1 MGRYTYLAA
10 RLADGQVLDELP
22 ATMFTFEE
30 TLNRPGGW
38 SATLPL
44 RHPRVTRS
52 LLAEVTSTVWAVR
65 DGQVLGGGICWS
77 PQADTSQGTLTVGGE
92 GLWALWR
99 DGRATVTGRAGMTW
113 AGGTGSEVRFNGVDQ
128 FDIVADLI
136 GHAGAAGG
144 RVDLPVVYH
153 GPAPDGRSGVLRD
166 RSYFTYEASAVGEL
180 VENLAE
186 VIDGF
191 DFTLDVTLVDSRVR
205 PALHLWYPQVGRQ
218 TDVLFEQRR
227 NVEVLNWAADGARY
241 ANVVRAMGAGEGD
254 DMLLSTATATSQI
267 APTGPYPRVETAF
280 SNKDV
285 KLAATLDAQAAA
297 RLATSSIVPETLT
310 VQVVDTVDSALGTY
324 RCGDQVTVSCHDG
337 YLEIEGRYQVQG
349 VKVTIDEV
357 GDETITVTLANR
369 GG

>member
-227 NVEVLNWAADGARY
+227 NVEVLTWGADGARY
-241 ANVVRAMGAGEGD
+241 ANVVRGMGAGEGE
-254 DMLLSTATATSQI
+254 DMLASTAVAASQI
-267 APTGPYPRVETAF
+267 AQAGPYPRIETTFTA
-280 SNKDV
+280 KDV
-285 KLAATLDAQAAA
+285 KIPATLDAQTAA
-297 RLATSSIVPETLT
+297 RLATSSVVPETLS
-310 VQVVDTVDSALGTY
+310 VRVVDTVDSQLGTY
-324 RCGDQVTVSCHDG
+324 RCGDWVTVSCDDG
-337 YLEIEGRYQVQG
+337 YLALDGRYQVQG
-349 VKVTIDEV
+349 VKVSIDEV
-357 GDETITVTLANR
+357 GDETISVTLANQ
-369 GG
+369 GE